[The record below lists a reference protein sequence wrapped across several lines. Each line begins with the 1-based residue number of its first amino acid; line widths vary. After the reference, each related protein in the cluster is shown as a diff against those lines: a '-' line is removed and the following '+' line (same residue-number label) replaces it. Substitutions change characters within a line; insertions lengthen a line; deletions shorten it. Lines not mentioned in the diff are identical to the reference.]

1 MARADD
7 GRHGRGSHG
16 FSLLEC
22 LVSLALLSVVMAVL
36 LPAIVRGM
44 QLARLQPDVVDL
56 DQRLRV
62 AHAAIQRALEEAG
75 AGTVS
80 APLSASLA
88 GRMPV
93 VFPARRAVTGGD
105 LPEAA
110 YADRLSILRIREDG
124 WDAPLAAS
132 MSFPTSPLMLAGG
145 PPCPIADD
153 RCGFRP
159 GDLAV
164 LGDRTGAFDLLEV
177 ASAAAGIVEHAPAAL
192 SQPYLVE
199 EHARLGRA
207 RMRQFSF
214 DPGRRQIRLG
224 DGLNNDL
231 PMLDSVS
238 SFACTYYGLALPPL
252 EPRPALGTTSCLFNA
267 DGSSRLAA
275 LPASGAEWVELP
287 LTSFRDGPFCGSGI
301 ARYDADLL
309 RIRRVVVLI
318 RVGAPATASHQ
329 ETSELRALA
338 GEREVVVDVVLRNL
352 DPR

>member
-1 MARADD
+1 MARVGA
-7 GRHGRGSHG
+7 GRHGRGSLG

-22 LVSLALLSVVMAVL
+22 LVSLALLCVVMAVL

-44 QLARLQPDVVDL
+44 QLARLQPEVVDL
-56 DQRLRV
+56 DQRVRV

-80 APLSASLA
+80 APVSASLA
-88 GRMPV
+88 GRLPV
-93 VFPARRAVTGGD
+93 VFPARRTVTGGD
-105 LPEAA
+105 PPDAA
-110 YADRLSILRIREDG
+110 FSDRVSILRIREDG

-132 MSFPTSPLMLAGG
+132 MPFPTSPLMLAGG

-164 LGDRTGAFDLLEV
+164 LGDRTGAFDLLTV
-177 ASAAAGIVEHAPAAL
+177 AHAAAGIVEHTPAAL
-192 SQPYLVE
+192 TQSYLVE

-214 DPGRRQIRLG
+214 DPARQQIRLG
-224 DGLNNDL
+224 DGLNNDF
-231 PMLDSVS
+231 PMLDSVT
-238 SFACTYYGLALPPL
+238 SFACTYYGLPWPPL
-252 EPRPALGTTSCLFNA
+252 EPRPPLGTASCLFNA
-267 DGSSRLAA
+267 DGTSRLAS
-275 LPASGAEWVELP
+275 LPASGAAWVELP
-287 LTSFRDGPFCGSGI
+287 LTSFRDGPFCGSG
-301 ARYDADLL
+301 AMGYDADLL
-309 RIRRVVVLI
+309 RIRRVVVRM
-318 RVGAPATASHQ
+318 RVGVPAAAGSR
-329 ETSELRALA
+329 ESSELRALA